1 MEQYEKV
8 MSLGRGGEAEV
19 FLMRHV
25 ERRSLCAVK
34 RITVRDRSAR
44 TSSHKAILHEAQVI
58 RSLQHP
64 HVVTC
69 SDAFVNHDDGF
80 IYIVM
85 DYCDGGTLDDRVKQR
100 KPLEF
105 FTEDAVMNWFVQV
118 TTAVD
123 YVHTAK
129 VIHRDIKTSNVLLTK
144 RGVVKLGDFGISRVL
159 SSTADMASTCVG
171 TPCYISPELCQ
182 DVPYSSK
189 SDIWALGCLLY
200 EICAL
205 KAPFTASNLM
215 SLFFKISKGQYD
227 PLPNVFSE
235 NISHLLQTMLNLKP
249 ENRPSASCILS
260 SAFVRYHLES
270 VLKTDLYSS
279 ETKAAMTSG
288 PNHTLSTDV
297 DSHNA
302 SSYSEDFEKESLSPQ
317 SKHSSST
324 SRSDDAQ
331 SIASDESEQVE
342 YPDDFEEDEEEED
355 PGGEADKAPD
365 LPTHDDAL
373 VEEVELCDAGGVTI
387 TLKVMKE

>member
-1 MEQYEKV
+1 RATILPKTFAGSFRGVTRCYGNHNPHKRVTSLLRDVLPV

-288 PNHTLSTDV
+288 PNHTLSTD
-297 DSHNA
+297 
-302 SSYSEDFEKESLSPQ
+302 
-317 SKHSSST
+317 
-324 SRSDDAQ
+324 
-331 SIASDESEQVE
+331 
-342 YPDDFEEDEEEED
+342 EDEEEED